1 MFDAAFWVAIS
12 FILFCLILIYKKIPQ
27 FINRLLENK
36 IDEIKSEIENTK
48 NLKLESEQLLKKYKD
63 KIQDA
68 HIESKNILTSEKKD
82 AENFIKESEKKFE
95 QLMIN
100 KKKSLQQK
108 LEQIKITAIKDI
120 QHISNKIALEAV
132 RKIILDPANID
143 KIKIINQKNL
153 EKTFVQLKETKI
165 S

>member
-12 FILFCLILIYKKIPQ
+12 FILFCLMLIYKKIPQ
-27 FINRLLENK
+27 LINKLLENK

-82 AENFIKESEKKFE
+82 AENFIKESESKFE

-108 LEQIKITAIKDI
+108 LEQMRIAAIKDI

-153 EKTFVQLKETKI
+153 EKTFVQLKQTKI

>member
-27 FINRLLENK
+27 LINRLLENK

-82 AENFIKESEKKFE
+82 AENFIKDSEKKFE

-108 LEQIKITAIKDI
+108 LEQMKITAIKDI

-153 EKTFVQLKETKI
+153 EKTFVQLKQTKI

>member
-27 FINRLLENK
+27 LINKLLENK

-48 NLKLESEQLLKKYKD
+48 NLKLESKQLLKKYKD

-82 AENFIKESEKKFE
+82 TENFIKESESKFE

-108 LEQIKITAIKDI
+108 LEQMRIAAIKDI

-153 EKTFVQLKETKI
+153 EKTFVQLKQTKI

>member
-1 MFDAAFWVAIS
+1 MFDAAFWVGIS

-27 FINRLLENK
+27 LINKLLENK

-82 AENFIKESEKKFE
+82 AENFIRESESKFE

-108 LEQIKITAIKDI
+108 LEQMRIAAIKDI

-153 EKTFVQLKETKI
+153 EKTFVQLKQTKI

>member
-27 FINRLLENK
+27 LINKLLENK

-82 AENFIKESEKKFE
+82 AENFIRESESKFE

-108 LEQIKITAIKDI
+108 LEQMRIAAIKDI
-120 QHISNKIALEAV
+120 QHISNKIGLEAV

-153 EKTFVQLKETKI
+153 EKTFVQLKQTKI

>member
-1 MFDAAFWVAIS
+1 
-12 FILFCLILIYKKIPQ
+12 
-27 FINRLLENK
+27 
-36 IDEIKSEIENTK
+36 
-48 NLKLESEQLLKKYKD
+48 
-63 KIQDA
+63 
-68 HIESKNILTSEKKD
+68 
-82 AENFIKESEKKFE
+82 
-95 QLMIN
+95 LMIN

-108 LEQIKITAIKDI
+108 LEQMRIAAIKDI

-153 EKTFVQLKETKI
+153 EKTFVQLKQTKI

>member
-108 LEQIKITAIKDI
+108 LEQMRIAAIKDI

>member
-27 FINRLLENK
+27 LINKLLENK

-82 AENFIKESEKKFE
+82 AENFIKESESKFE

-108 LEQIKITAIKDI
+108 LEQIRIAAIKDI

-153 EKTFVQLKETKI
+153 EKTFVQLKQTKI

>member
-12 FILFCLILIYKKIPQ
+12 FILFCLILIYKRIPQ
-27 FINRLLENK
+27 LINKLLENK

-82 AENFIKESEKKFE
+82 AENFIRESESKFE

-108 LEQIKITAIKDI
+108 LEQMRIAAIKDI

-153 EKTFVQLKETKI
+153 EKTFVQLKQTKI

>member
-27 FINRLLENK
+27 LINKLLENK

-48 NLKLESEQLLKKYKD
+48 NLNLESEQLLKKYKD

-82 AENFIKESEKKFE
+82 AENFIKESESKFE

-108 LEQIKITAIKDI
+108 LEQMRIAAIKDI

-153 EKTFVQLKETKI
+153 EKTFVQLKQTKI

>member
-1 MFDAAFWVAIS
+1 MFDASFWVTIS

-27 FINRLLENK
+27 IINKLLENK

-82 AENFIKESEKKFE
+82 AENLIKESEKKFE
-95 QLMIN
+95 QLMVN

-108 LEQIKITAIKDI
+108 LEQMKITAIKDI
-120 QHISNKIALEAV
+120 QHISNKIAIEAV

-153 EKTFVQLKETKI
+153 EKTFVQLKQTKI

>member
-27 FINRLLENK
+27 LINKLLENK

-82 AENFIKESEKKFE
+82 AENFIKETESKFE

-108 LEQIKITAIKDI
+108 LEQMRIAAIKDI

-153 EKTFVQLKETKI
+153 EKTFVQLKQTKI

>member
-27 FINRLLENK
+27 LINRLLENK

-108 LEQIKITAIKDI
+108 LEQMKITAIKDI

-132 RKIILDPANID
+132 RKIILDPANVD

-153 EKTFVQLKETKI
+153 EKTFVQLKQTKI

>member
-27 FINRLLENK
+27 LINKLLENK

-82 AENFIKESEKKFE
+82 AENFIRESESKFE

-108 LEQIKITAIKDI
+108 LEQMRIAAIKEM

-153 EKTFVQLKETKI
+153 EKTFVQLKQTKI

>member
-27 FINRLLENK
+27 LINKLLENK

-82 AENFIKESEKKFE
+82 AENFIRESESKFE

>member
-1 MFDAAFWVAIS
+1 MTAASVK
-12 FILFCLILIYKKIPQ
+12 LTNDKEIYTLKINAEYYGLVWDKDNCTIHITEDSAATPLQ
-27 FINRLLENK
+27 AANAARK
-36 IDEIKSEIENTK
+36 
-48 NLKLESEQLLKKYKD
+48 LKKYKD

-82 AENFIKESEKKFE
+82 AENFIKESESKFE

-108 LEQIKITAIKDI
+108 LEQMRIAAIKDI

-153 EKTFVQLKETKI
+153 EKTFVQLKQTKI

>member
-27 FINRLLENK
+27 LINKLLENK

-82 AENFIKESEKKFE
+82 AENLIKESEKKFE
-95 QLMIN
+95 QLMVN

-108 LEQIKITAIKDI
+108 LEQMKITAIKDI
-120 QHISNKIALEAV
+120 QHISNKIAIEAV

-153 EKTFVQLKETKI
+153 EKTFVQLKQTKI

>member
-27 FINRLLENK
+27 LINRLLENK

-82 AENFIKESEKKFE
+82 AENFIKESESKFE

-108 LEQIKITAIKDI
+108 LEQMRIAAIKDI

-153 EKTFVQLKETKI
+153 EKTFVQLKQTKI

>member
-27 FINRLLENK
+27 LINKLLENK

-82 AENFIKESEKKFE
+82 AENLIKESEKKFE
-95 QLMIN
+95 QLMVN

-108 LEQIKITAIKDI
+108 LEQMRIAAIKDI

-153 EKTFVQLKETKI
+153 EKTFVQLKQTKI

>member
-27 FINRLLENK
+27 LINKLLENK

-82 AENFIKESEKKFE
+82 AENLIKESEKKFE
-95 QLMIN
+95 QLMVN

-108 LEQIKITAIKDI
+108 LEQMKITAIKNI

-153 EKTFVQLKETKI
+153 EKTFVQLKQTKI

>member
-1 MFDAAFWVAIS
+1 MFDASFWVAIS
-12 FILFCLILIYKKIPQ
+12 FIAFCLILIYKKIPQ
-27 FINRLLENK
+27 LINKLLEDK
-36 IDEIKSEIENTK
+36 INEIKSEIEITK
-48 NLKLESEQLLKKYKD
+48 NLKIESEQLIKKYKD

-68 HIESKNILTSEKKD
+68 QVESKNILVSEKKD
-82 AENFIKESEKKFE
+82 AENFIKESENKFE

-108 LEQIKITAIKDI
+108 LEQMRIAAIKDI

-153 EKTFVQLKETKI
+153 EKTFNQLQQTKI
-165 S
+165 Y

>member
-27 FINRLLENK
+27 LINKLLENK

-82 AENFIKESEKKFE
+82 AENFIRESESKFE

-108 LEQIKITAIKDI
+108 LEQMRIAAIKDI

-143 KIKIINQKNL
+143 KIKIINQKNI

>member
-27 FINRLLENK
+27 LINKLLENK

-82 AENFIKESEKKFE
+82 AENFIKESESKFE

-108 LEQIKITAIKDI
+108 LEQMRIVAIKDI

-153 EKTFVQLKETKI
+153 EKTFVQLKQTKI

>member
-27 FINRLLENK
+27 LINKLLENK

-48 NLKLESEQLLKKYKD
+48 NLKLESERLLKKYKD

-82 AENFIKESEKKFE
+82 AENFIKESESKFE

-108 LEQIKITAIKDI
+108 LEQMRIAAIKDI

-153 EKTFVQLKETKI
+153 EKTFVQLKQTKI

>member
-68 HIESKNILTSEKKD
+68 HNESKNILTSEKKD

>member
-27 FINRLLENK
+27 LINKLLENK

-82 AENFIKESEKKFE
+82 AENFIKESESKFE

-108 LEQIKITAIKDI
+108 LEQMRIAAIKDI

-153 EKTFVQLKETKI
+153 EKTFVQLKQTKI

>member
-1 MFDAAFWVAIS
+1 MFDASFWVAIS

-27 FINRLLENK
+27 IINKLLENK

-82 AENFIKESEKKFE
+82 AENLIKESEKKFE
-95 QLMIN
+95 QLMVN

-108 LEQIKITAIKDI
+108 LEQMKITAIKDI
-120 QHISNKIALEAV
+120 QHISNKIAIEAV

-153 EKTFVQLKETKI
+153 EKTFVQLKQTKI

>member
-27 FINRLLENK
+27 LINKLLENK
-36 IDEIKSEIENTK
+36 INEIKSEIENTK

-82 AENFIKESEKKFE
+82 AENFIRESESKFE

-108 LEQIKITAIKDI
+108 LEQMRIAAIKDI

-153 EKTFVQLKETKI
+153 EKTFVQLKQTKI

>member
-27 FINRLLENK
+27 LINKLLENK

-82 AENFIKESEKKFE
+82 AENYIRESESKFE

-108 LEQIKITAIKDI
+108 LEQMRIAAIKDI

-153 EKTFVQLKETKI
+153 EKTFVQLKQTKI

>member
-12 FILFCLILIYKKIPQ
+12 FILFCLILTYKKIPQ
-27 FINRLLENK
+27 LINKLLENK

-82 AENFIKESEKKFE
+82 AENFIKESESKFE

-108 LEQIKITAIKDI
+108 LEQMRIAAIKDI

-153 EKTFVQLKETKI
+153 EKTFVQLKQTKI

>member
-1 MFDAAFWVAIS
+1 MFDASFWVAIS
-12 FILFCLILIYKKIPQ
+12 FIAFCLILIYKKIPQ
-27 FINRLLENK
+27 LVNKLLEDK
-36 IDEIKSEIENTK
+36 INEIKSEIENTK
-48 NLKLESEQLLKKYKD
+48 NLKIESEQLLMKYKD

-68 HIESKNILTSEKKD
+68 QVESKNILISEKKD
-82 AENFIKESEKKFE
+82 AENFIKESENKFE

-100 KKKSLQQK
+100 KKKSLEQK
-108 LEQIKITAIKDI
+108 LEQMRIRAIKDI

-153 EKTFVQLKETKI
+153 EETFNQLKLTKI
-165 S
+165 Y